1 MANPFNNQF
10 KRSLFDEDHLA
21 VKESFKRFL
30 EKEAVPHAEQWEK
43 DGIIPH
49 EFFGKMGEQG
59 YLCLPV
65 DEQYGGAGIED
76 FRFSTALNEAALE
89 FGLMSLAT
97 DMSLINDVA
106 LPYFLELTNDEQ
118 KQRWLPKMVIG
129 EYVTAIAMTEPGGGS
144 DLAALKTTAIWDGKA
159 YVMNGSKTFIT
170 NGINAD
176 LVLVAA
182 RTDLEKRHGGISLF
196 VIERGMD
203 GFERGRNLDKVGGH
217 GQDTAELFFSDL
229 RVPKENLIGVENDGF
244 RQMMFN
250 LAQERL
256 AIAASSLA
264 YTQEAYRWTKEY
276 IIERKVFGQS
286 IASFQNSRLIMAEM
300 RTELEIAQ
308 IFIDRCIMEHVNGEL
323 TSEQAAMAKWWITEL
338 QGRVMDR
345 CVQLHGGYGYMNE
358 YPIARA
364 WADSRISRIYGG
376 ANEIMKEIIAKA
388 EGLS

>member
-1 MANPFNNQF
+1 MGNPFKNQF
-10 KRSLFDEDHLA
+10 KRDLFDEEHLA
-21 VKESFKRFL
+21 VKENFKRFL
-30 EKEAVPHAEQWEK
+30 EKEAVPQAEEWEK
-43 DGIIPH
+43 NGIIPH
-49 EFFGKMGEQG
+49 AFFKKIGALG
-59 YLCLPV
+59 YLCMPV
-65 DEQYGGAGIED
+65 GEQYGGAGISD
-76 FRFSTALNEAALE
+76 FRFSVALNEACMDY
-89 FGLMSLAT
+89 GLMSLAT

-118 KQRWLPKMVIG
+118 KSRWLPKMVSG

-144 DLAALKTTAIWDGKA
+144 DLAALKTTALWDGQD

-182 RTDLEKRHGGISLF
+182 RTDIEKRHGGISLF
-196 VIERGMD
+196 VVERGMK

-217 GQDTAELFFSDL
+217 GQDTAELFFSDVRL
-229 RVPKENLIGVENDGF
+229 PKGNLIGVENDGF

-256 AIAASSLA
+256 AIASSSLS
-264 YTQEAYRWTKEY
+264 YTQSAYRWTKEY
-276 IIERKVFGQS
+276 IVERKAFGQS
-286 IASFQNSRLIMAEM
+286 IASFQNSRLVMAEI

-308 IFIDRCIMEHVNGEL
+308 IFIDRCIMDHVNGNL

-345 CVQLHGGYGYMNE
+345 CVQLHGGYGYMTE

-364 WADSRISRIYGG
+364 WADARITRIYGG

-388 EGLS
+388 EGLL